1 MLKELALQI
10 AIGELGNG
18 EEGKN
23 NAGPHIEKY
32 LNGLAEPPANWCAA
46 FVSWCYLQ
54 ASRSTINHYALPFD
68 YTLSARSMM
77 NQIKANSLLPPELI
91 SFSKSKP
98 KKGDLV
104 FFWRDNPDSWMGHVG
119 IVAFAGLHSI
129 NVIEGN
135 IEKFPAKVKYTLY
148 KRDHERLLGYGHIN
162 Y

>member
-46 FVSWCYLQ
+46 FVSWCYTQ
-54 ASRSTINHYALPFD
+54 AAEINHYIVPFQ
-68 YTLSARSMM
+68 YSLSARAIMTE
-77 NQIKANSLLPPELI
+77 IKTTGKKMQDLV
-91 SFSKSKP
+91 SFSKTNP
-98 KKGDLV
+98 KAGDLV
-104 FFWRDNPDSWMGHVG
+104 FFWRDNPNSWMGHVG
-119 IVAFAGLHSI
+119 IIAFAGLNSI

-135 IEKFPAKVKYTLY
+135 VGKFPSKVKFTLY
-148 KRDHERLLGYGHIN
+148 KRDHERLLGYGHIK